1 MKLEEWDER
10 NHGKPVAEMEPLPED
25 VYIVYPNGIVLITK
39 AFLKRLWEAANK

>member
-25 VYIVYPNGIVLITK
+25 VFIIYPNGIILTTEGFIKKITEDIK
-39 AFLKRLWEAANK
+39 A